1 MEPMQTY
8 SVASARE
15 RLRISARMACPAIR
29 SDSRLPRGM
38 SRLARRMAFP
48 GMAGWRR
55 RAGLAVAAV
64 TLLFGAV
71 SSRGSAAGYDRG
83 VRRHLRTGGSPA
95 ALAASP
101 GVRMGLS
108 DRPARI
114 RPLITARLVAIADS
128 MTGR

>member
-1 MEPMQTY
+1 VEPMQTY

-15 RLRISARMACPAIR
+15 RLRISARMACAAIR
-29 SDSRLPRGM
+29 SDTRLPRGM

-48 GMAGWRR
+48 VWPAGEGEPGM
-55 RAGLAVAAV
+55 
-64 TLLFGAV
+64 TE
-71 SSRGSAAGYDRG
+71 G

-108 DRPARI
+108 DQPARI